1 MQACSILVGVDQK
14 YYDDWASTL
23 LKSINFNCPDIKLRC
38 HVVNPKN
45 LKKLPFVEYTTE
57 EISFDNEDSKISYLQ
72 AVRFLAVSKIPTT
85 EFVLTI
91 DADTI
96 CCKKFTKEEFI
107 NIFDKQNIL
116 VKDKKPNR
124 LLCGFVSFNSDNL
137 RYEYAE
143 LLNSKPVSQWL
154 PGRDQKMLSKI
165 KDRYNFVPVERKW
178 MSIGKQKKRT
188 PTSVFLTL
196 KGEQKLT
203 YKYLKHFDK
212 FTNKF

>member
-116 VKDKKPNR
+116 VKDKKPDR
-124 LLCGFVSFNSDNL
+124 WLCGLVCFKNDNF
-137 RYEYAE
+137 RYEYAK
-143 LLNSKPVSQWL
+143 LLNSDPISTWKV
-154 PGRDQKMLSKI
+154 GRDQKVLSKL
-165 KDRYNFVPVERKW
+165 KDKFNFVPVHYKW
-178 MSIGKQKKRT
+178 MSIGKNGRG
-188 PTSVFLTL
+188 SIFLTL
-196 KGEQKLT
+196 KGDNKIT
-203 YKYLKHFDK
+203 HKYLEVYRQFKNEIK
-212 FTNKF
+212 T

>member
-14 YYDDWASTL
+14 YYDDWALTL
-23 LKSINFNCPDIKLRC
+23 LKSINFNCPNIKLRC

-45 LKKLPFVEYTTE
+45 LKKLSFVEYTTE

-96 CCKKFTKEEFI
+96 CCREFTKEEFI

-116 VKDKKPNR
+116 VKDKKPDR
-124 LLCGFVSFNSDNL
+124 WLCGLICFRNDNF
-137 RYEYAE
+137 RYEYAD
-143 LLNSKPVSQWL
+143 LLNSKSVSEWK
-154 PGRDQKMLSKI
+154 PGRDQKALLKL
-165 KDRYNFVPVERKW
+165 KDKFNFVPVHHKW
-178 MSIGKQKKRT
+178 MSVGKNGR
-188 PTSVFLTL
+188 SSIFLTL
-196 KGEQKLT
+196 KGEQKST
-203 YKYLKHFDK
+203 HKYLEKYNDYK
-212 FTNKF
+212 KNSNL